1 MARNNPPDRGTQP
14 IPVTHY
20 DEKKAR
26 MAWDA
31 YAALCHAERDN
42 PKLKDNQ
49 YWLLIRADAS
59 AEFQRAF
66 EALK

>member
-1 MARNNPPDRGTQP
+1 MPRNIPGDPPAQP
-14 IPVTHY
+14 IPVTRM

-31 YAALCHAERDN
+31 YAAMCHAERDN
-42 PKLKDNQ
+42 PKLRDNE
-49 YWLLIRADAS
+49 YWGLIRADAS